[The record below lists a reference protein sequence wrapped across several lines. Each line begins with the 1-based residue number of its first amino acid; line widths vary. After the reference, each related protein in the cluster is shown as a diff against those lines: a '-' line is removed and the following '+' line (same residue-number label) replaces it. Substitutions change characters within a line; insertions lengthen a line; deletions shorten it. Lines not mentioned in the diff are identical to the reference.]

1 MSAMS
6 IESPDSNWQPSDDL
20 RDRLGGPINDAE
32 RMVYLSG
39 SEHPHRV
46 TWALRNETP
55 NLRTALDEPRSTTR
69 F

>member
-1 MSAMS
+1 MS

-55 NLRTALDEPRSTTR
+55 SLRTALDEPRSTTR